1 MLIHTAQSLPDTQD
15 ASLQATELNKVY
27 IGRQPV
33 LDRNKRTFGYELLF
47 RNGSVANANFI
58 DNRQATASVMVNALN
73 NIGITNLIGEKK
85 GFINVDARVLESG
98 IIDLLPKNTT
108 ILELL
113 ETVEINDALLGLCKK
128 IGKAGYQFAL
138 DDFVYNESFVKIF
151 DLVHYIKLDLL
162 LNDKKTLPETVK
174 RLRRYNV
181 KLLAEKVE
189 TREDF
194 EFCLTLGFDLFQGYF
209 FARPSVITGKSISP
223 AQIVL
228 LNLSKLLTKEEEFYV
243 IEQLFRKNPELH
255 IKLLQFMNSAAFYMP
270 NKITSIQQSIA
281 LLGYRNLQKWVT
293 LLLYAGE
300 NKDVKSTPIF
310 ERAAIRGR
318 MMELLTQEV
327 TQDRTKADMAFIAG
341 VLSLIGVL
349 FQTSLESILKE
360 LNISQE
366 INDALLNREGVLG
379 TFISV
384 IEELEQERYDDI
396 ALALKDYNMEIDRL
410 FSIENSAI
418 IEFERFNI

>member
-1 MLIHTAQSLPDTQD
+1 MTDYTAQSLPDSQGT
-15 ASLQATELNKVY
+15 SGLATELNKVY

-33 LDRNKRTFGYELLF
+33 LDKHKRTFGYELLF

-85 GFINVDARVLESG
+85 GFINVDAGVLESG

-113 ETVEINDALLGLCKK
+113 ETVEINDTLLDLCKK

-138 DDFVYNESFVKIF
+138 DDFVYNESYVKIF
-151 DLVHYIKLDLL
+151 DIVHYIKIDLL

-174 RLRRYNV
+174 ILRQHNV

-194 EFCLTLGFDLFQGYF
+194 EYCLALGFDLFQGYF
-209 FARPSVITGKSISP
+209 FAKPSVITGKSISP

-228 LNLSKLLTKEEEFYV
+228 LNLSKLLTKEEEFYI

-270 NKITSIQQSIA
+270 HKITSIQQSIA

-300 NKDVKSTPIF
+300 NNDVKSIPIF
-310 ERAAIRGR
+310 ERAAVRGR
-318 MMELLTQEV
+318 MMELLTQEI
-327 TQDRTKADMAFIAG
+327 THDRTKADMAFIAG

-366 INDALLNREGVLG
+366 INDALLNRDGPLG
-379 TFISV
+379 TFISI
-384 IEELEQERYDDI
+384 IEALEQERYDDI
-396 ALALKDYNMEIDRL
+396 VSALKDFNIGIDKL
-410 FSIENSAI
+410 FSIENNAI